1 MKSRTCFIVLSINFI
16 LLSLIGINY
25 IHGQGSNLGIM
36 NDTSK
41 VSETLTPDS
50 LNETRFNSNN
60 ERNNSLNDTTKVS
73 EILTPD
79 SLNETRFSD
88 LR

>member
-16 LLSLIGINY
+16 LFSLMGINY
-25 IHGQGSNLGIM
+25 IPGQESNLGIM
-36 NDTSK
+36 NDTTK
-41 VSETLTPDS
+41 VSEILTPDS
-50 LNETRFNSNN
+50 LNETRFNSDN

-79 SLNETRFSD
+79 SLNETRISD

>member
-1 MKSRTCFIVLSINFI
+1 M
-16 LLSLIGINY
+16 GINY
-25 IHGQGSNLGIM
+25 IHGQESNLGIM
-36 NDTSK
+36 NDTTK
-41 VSETLTPDS
+41 VSEILTPDS
-50 LNETRFNSNN
+50 LNETRFNNSN
-60 ERNNSLNDTTKVS
+60 ERNNSLNDNTKVS